1 MIDTKIK
8 KQNIPIP
15 TAKERLYVTKHIAD
29 YEPLP
34 VSHSASDKFVKSIM

>member
-8 KQNIPIP
+8 KQNISLPA
-15 TAKERLYVTKHIAD
+15 AKERLYVTKHISD

-34 VSHSASDKFVKSIM
+34 VSQSAA